1 MKKIFAIILG
11 IVLIGI
17 IAGLFVFA
25 YVDSLPEKVVKV
37 TNSTPTPTIPVNYS
51 NFAKVIS
58 GNSIVKSV
66 PAGSTMLIKFYNLDS
81 GSKTIE
87 KSYLVST
94 GKIVEGEGKADIV
107 ILLDS
112 KYLEELTNKNF
123 CAIIEKANQNGDL
136 RFETNLSSVALAWKL
151 KSMYKYKDCLG
162 AWGDLK
168 NYLTSINDL
177 GLNCTVIYKTNQ
189 HTKKETS
196 TCKCSGK

>member
-162 AWGDLK
+162 A
-168 NYLTSINDL
+168 
-177 GLNCTVIYKTNQ
+177 
-189 HTKKETS
+189 
-196 TCKCSGK
+196 